1 MVHLLTV
8 VSGLAAL
15 LCTVALVSIDL
26 VLAVQAGPGSQVRA
40 SATAS
45 AVLETLVW
53 AIIATSL
60 SSLFFKSAPTFLSN
74 WSPRRRSIKFGI
86 CVLLIIS
93 GTAASL
99 ANIICLNQVSEKNNR
114 EAFNG
119 SKRVFVLN
127 LSVFMAMAVVFQL
140 AFIAMYFLII
150 RRLSVDEN
158 SSLHSEGY
166 SSKLSLKL
174 RVKAVPYD
182 RTRPTKS
189 EKLETNSFE
198 SSTEF
203 STISRPPSAAIV
215 SPRSS
220 MSQTIRTVS
229 SKTRLLPTRDM
240 RRSPSV
246 ESTSSRRWESDD
258 HSDLGDGAS
267 LEMGRNNRG
276 MKRENSVSA
285 YGPPRSLAPIPASPT
300 VNDTP
305 VFGTPGDLE
314 LPPPIH
320 ARGRSNSDGSVR
332 GSIRASSPCGSVES
346 AELHIHPLFRSDSPT
361 PPPLASPGTSVFSAP
376 NAGMVLP
383 RRASNQSLKRIRSSS
398 LISNS
403 SPLAQSST
411 FEAAPQRKPIDEQ
424 QSIREVEEE
433 TDLAS
438 PIPMFVLNAGGR

>member
-1 MVHLLTV
+1 MVHFLTV

-15 LCTVALVSIDL
+15 LCTIALVSIDL
-26 VLAVQAGPGSQVRA
+26 VLAVQAGPGSEVRA

-45 AVLETLVW
+45 AVLEALVW
-53 AIIATSL
+53 AVVATSL

-74 WSPRRRSIKFGI
+74 WSPRRRSVKLGACILFIVG
-86 CVLLIIS
+86 

-99 ANIICLNQVSEKNNR
+99 ANIICLNQVSEKYNR

-119 SKRVFVLN
+119 AKRVFVLN

-158 SSLHSEGY
+158 SSLHSDEF

-220 MSQTIRTVS
+220 MSHTIRTVS

-240 RRSPSV
+240 RRTPSL
-246 ESTSSRRWESDD
+246 ESSSSRRWESDD
-258 HSDLGDGAS
+258 HSDLGDGA
-267 LEMGRNNRG
+267 LEISRSSRS

-285 YGPPRSLAPIPASPT
+285 YGLPRSLAPIPASPT

-305 VFGTPGDLE
+305 VFGTPVDLE

-320 ARGRSNSDGSVR
+320 QRGRSDSDGSTR
-332 GSIRASSPCGSVES
+332 GSIRAGSPCGSIES

-411 FEAAPQRKPIDEQ
+411 FEAAPPRKPIDEQ

-433 TDLAS
+433 SDLAS
-438 PIPMFVLNAGGR
+438 PIPKFVLNAGGR